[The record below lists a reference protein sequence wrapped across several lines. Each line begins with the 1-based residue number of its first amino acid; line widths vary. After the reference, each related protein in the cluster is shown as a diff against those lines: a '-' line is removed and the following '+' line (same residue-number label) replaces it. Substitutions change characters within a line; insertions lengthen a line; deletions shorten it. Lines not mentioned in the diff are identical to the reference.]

1 MKKENQKILKDNIY
15 NTYLKEV
22 IKWLTKIIIRSL
34 KKIITFFEEF

>member
-22 IKWLTKIIIRSL
+22 IKWS
-34 KKIITFFEEF
+34 KKKVI